1 MTLRTNPS
9 NDGYLNEM
17 MWQYKFLRCNKC
29 TTRWVMLI
37 TEEPLL
43 MWVKA
48 AYGKSLYQLIN
59 FAVNL
64 EVL

>member
-1 MTLRTNPS
+1 
-9 NDGYLNEM
+9 
-17 MWQYKFLRCNKC
+17 
-29 TTRWVMLI
+29 MLI